1 VMEAMAAGVPVVAAR
16 SGGIPEMIEHEVSG
30 LLVTPGRADEL
41 AAAIVRTLTEP
52 ALTETMTRTARA
64 ACRARFTMTRF
75 AADVLDLY
83 DRILAAAEPRTA
95 SVVTA

>member
-1 VMEAMAAGVPVVAAR
+1 
-16 SGGIPEMIEHEVSG
+16 
-30 LLVTPGRADEL
+30 
-41 AAAIVRTLTEP
+41 VRILTEP